1 MKILNSNRLYRKT
14 TLPILI
20 EQGHDRVLRKRY
32 KSFFCSYSFKDKVTV
47 EVDFLKEDTLG
58 EIPNDIDAAYYLIHS
73 MSSSADNY
81 DKLRKRQH

>member
-1 MKILNSNRLYRKT
+1 VCCVRDINRFFV
-14 TLPILI
+14 PIP
-20 EQGHDRVLRKRY
+20 
-32 KSFFCSYSFKDKVTV
+32 FKDKVTVV

>member
-1 MKILNSNRLYRKT
+1 VCCVRDINRFFV
-14 TLPILI
+14 PIP
-20 EQGHDRVLRKRY
+20 
-32 KSFFCSYSFKDKVTV
+32 FKDKVTV

-81 DKLRKRQH
+81 DKLEKASALNFVSQIKQKRNMSFT